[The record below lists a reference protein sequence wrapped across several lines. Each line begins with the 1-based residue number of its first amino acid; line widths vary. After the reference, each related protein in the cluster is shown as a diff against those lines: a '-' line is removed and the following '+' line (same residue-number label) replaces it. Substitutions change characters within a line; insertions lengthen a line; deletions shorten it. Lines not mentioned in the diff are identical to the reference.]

1 MKKDI
6 ILSVRNLTK
15 TYPGVTALDN
25 VSIDFRRGEVHALV
39 GENGAGKS
47 TLIKVLTG
55 AIHADSGE
63 IELEGVVHA
72 GFTPHEAL
80 FDLGMAAIYQ
90 EFNLVPDLTVAENVF
105 FGKEITRG
113 PFINMK
119 KMSSETVKIVNRL
132 GMKINPRTLVKHLT
146 VAYQQIVEIAKAVS
160 RNVKLLIMDEPSAP
174 LATNEVEHM
183 FELVRALKKEGV
195 TVIYISHRL
204 AEAFE
209 LSDRITV
216 LRDGKHI
223 RTMDTDQTDR
233 RELISLMV
241 GRDLGEEAYP
251 EKKYDSDEVI
261 LDVRN
266 LCTEDFLKNISFELR
281 RGEILGFGGL
291 VGAGRTELAR
301 ALFGA
306 DPTESGEVFLEG
318 RKVHIRNTSHA
329 IGVGI
334 GLIPEDRKQHGILSE
349 MTVKENISFSA
360 YRNINMFGFIRG
372 REEERIS
379 KEFKKK
385 LDIKTPDL
393 NRKVKNL
400 SGGNQQKVVLSKWL
414 ATQCKILIFD
424 EPTRGIDV
432 GAKQEIYELI
442 KNLAEEG
449 KGILFISSELPEL
462 LGMCD
467 RIIVMREGEITGSF
481 IKGEATQDKILD
493 LASGE

>member
-1 MKKDI
+1 MKKDV

-15 TYPGVTALDN
+15 TYPGVTALDD

-47 TLIKVLTG
+47 TFIKVLTG
-55 AIHADSGE
+55 AIQANSGE
-63 IELEGVVHA
+63 IELEGVIHS

-80 FDLGMAAIYQ
+80 FELGMAAIYQ

-119 KMSSETVKIVNRL
+119 KMSSETEKIVNRL

-160 RNVKLLIMDEPSAP
+160 RNVKILIMDEPSAP
-174 LATNEVEHM
+174 LTTNEVEHM
-183 FELVRALKKEGV
+183 FELVRALKKQGV

-204 AEAFE
+204 VEAFK

-216 LRDGKHI
+216 LRDGKYI
-223 RTMDTDQTDR
+223 RTMDTGQTNR
-233 RELISLMV
+233 QELISLMV
-241 GRDLGEEAYP
+241 GRDLGEAYP
-251 EKKYDSDEVI
+251 EKKYDSKEVI
-261 LDVRN
+261 LEVRN
-266 LCTEDFLKNISFELR
+266 LCTASILKNISFELH

-306 DPTESGEVFLEG
+306 DPIDSEEIFLEG

-329 IGVGI
+329 
-334 GLIPEDRKQHGILSE
+334 DRKRHGILSE

-360 YRNINMFGFIRG
+360 YRNINTFGFIRR

-379 KEFKKK
+379 NDFKNK
-385 LDIKTPDL
+385 LSIRTPDL
-393 NRKVKNL
+393 TRKVKNL

-442 KNLAEEG
+442 KDLAEEG
-449 KGILFISSELPEL
+449 KGIVFISSELPEL

-467 RIIVMREGEITGSF
+467 RIFVMREGEITGSF
-481 IKGEATQDKILD
+481 KKGEATQDKILD

>member
-1 MKKDI
+1 MGNDV
-6 ILSVRNLTK
+6 ILSVRNVTK

-25 VSIDFRRGEVHALV
+25 VSIDFRQGEVHALV

-55 AIHADSGE
+55 AIQADSGE
-63 IELEGVVHA
+63 IELEGTIHS

-80 FDLGMAAIYQ
+80 FDLGMTAIYQ
-90 EFNLVPDLTVAENVF
+90 EFNLVSGLTVAENVF

-119 KMSSETVKIVNRL
+119 KMSLETEKILDRL
-132 GMKINPRTLVKHLT
+132 GMKVNPRTLVKHLS

-160 RNVKLLIMDEPSAP
+160 QNVKILIMDEPSAP
-174 LATNEVEHM
+174 LSSNEVEHM
-183 FELVRALKKEGV
+183 FELIHALKKEGV

-204 AEAFE
+204 GEAFE
-209 LSDRITV
+209 ISDRITV
-216 LRDGKHI
+216 LRDGKLI
-223 RTMDTDQTDR
+223 RTADTDQMNR
-233 RELISLMV
+233 QELISLMV
-241 GRDLGEEAYP
+241 GREIGETYP

-261 LDVRN
+261 LEVRD
-266 LCTEDFLKNISFELR
+266 LCTEALLKNVSFELH
-281 RGEILGFGGL
+281 RGEILGFAGL

-301 ALFGA
+301 AVFGA
-306 DPTESGEVFLEG
+306 DPTASGEIFLEG
-318 RKVHIRNTSHA
+318 KKVHVRNTSHA

-334 GLIPEDRKQHGILSE
+334 GLIPEDRKQHGILAE
-349 MTVKENISFSA
+349 MTIKQNISFSA
-360 YRNINMFGFIRG
+360 YRNINTFGLIRG
-372 REEERIS
+372 REEERIAS
-379 KEFKKK
+379 DFKEK
-385 LDIKTPDL
+385 LNIKTPDL

-432 GAKQEIYELI
+432 GAKQEIYGLI
-442 KNLAEEG
+442 KGLAEEG
-449 KGILFISSELPEL
+449 RGIMLISSELPEL

-467 RIIVMREGEITGSF
+467 RIIVMHEGEVTGSF
-481 IKGEATQDKILD
+481 MKGEATQDKILD